1 MNCDCDSFLPSA
13 MEIIFSPWP
22 VFFKDDMIARHVI
35 VKGRVQGVFFRDYT
49 QKKALH
55 YRLTGWV
62 RNLPDGTVETLL
74 CGEKEMVGVM
84 LTWLK
89 QGPPQSM
96 VSNVIVDDIDVNEK
110 FSTFEI
116 RY

>member
-1 MNCDCDSFLPSA
+1 MLT
-13 MEIIFSPWP
+13 
-22 VFFKDDMIARHVI
+22 RHVI

-62 RNLPDGTVETLL
+62 RNLPDGSVETLL
-74 CGEKEMVGVM
+74 CGEKEMVSAM
-84 LTWLK
+84 LAWLK
-89 QGPPQSM
+89 QGSPHSRID
-96 VSNVIVDDIDVNEK
+96 SIIVDDIDINKE
-110 FSTFEI
+110 FTTFEI

>member
-1 MNCDCDSFLPSA
+1 
-13 MEIIFSPWP
+13 
-22 VFFKDDMIARHVI
+22 MITRRVI

-55 YRLTGWV
+55 YTLTGWV
-62 RNLPDGTVETLL
+62 QNLPDGSVETLL
-74 CGEKEMVGVM
+74 CGDKKIVAAM

-89 QGPPQSM
+89 QGSPQSR
-96 VSNVIVDDIDVNEK
+96 VDTISVENIDVNEK
-110 FSTFEI
+110 FSTFEV